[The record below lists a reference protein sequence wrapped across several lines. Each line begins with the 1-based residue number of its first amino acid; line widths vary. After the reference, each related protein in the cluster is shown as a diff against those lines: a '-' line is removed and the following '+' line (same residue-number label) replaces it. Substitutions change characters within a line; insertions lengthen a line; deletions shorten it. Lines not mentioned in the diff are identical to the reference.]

1 MACYFQSC
9 QTHLWEYSP
18 LGEHPEGASRG
29 KGQLTNQE
37 SMLVCQTWS
46 SLAQARTPCGGQRHG
61 LMHWSL
67 PTGLPH
73 PAVLLNDKATSRI
86 QAGLSSHCID
96 VCWKPGSW
104 DVALLGTDSRG
115 YPGRHKHSCWSRE
128 FASCTRSACRHA
140 AIQDSEGREKPPG
153 MQSMS
158 RRTHN

>member
-29 KGQLTNQE
+29 KGQLTNPE

-46 SLAQARTPCGGQRHG
+46 SLARARMPCGGQRHG
-61 LMHWSL
+61 LIHWSL

-73 PAVLLNDKATSRI
+73 PAVLPNDKATSRI

-96 VCWKPGSW
+96 VCWKQSSW

-128 FASCTRSACRHA
+128 CASCTRSACRHA